1 MLQGFWSLLRFHG
14 FHMLMIIFRKIV
26 LSISYLATWYHY
38 DIICCDHYFIFTG
51 TWLAHVSPR
60 EQYTQ
65 PRADIDESRAV
76 QPTMDHR
83 SVGGHASAP
92 TDPTISCCDFH
103 VVTYRRRNL
112 YIWVFVLLEFP
123 WNSSGRPWSLGSWPM
138 CWTSSRPQNAAY
150 RKKRDERSWR
160 DWYLDVSKSTGGMTG

>member
-1 MLQGFWSLLRFHG
+1 MRGEIRIHINQPGFNWMLQGFWSLLRFHG
-14 FHMLMIIFRKIV
+14 FHMLMIICRKIV
-26 LSISYLATWYHY
+26 LSISYLVTWYHY

-83 SVGGHASAP
+83 SAGGHASAP
-92 TDPTISCCDFH
+92 ADPTISCCDFH
-103 VVTYRRRNL
+103 VVTNRRWEL
-112 YIWVFVLLEFP
+112 ADVPHPADFP
-123 WNSSGRPWSLGSWPM
+123 LR
-138 CWTSSRPQNAAY
+138 
-150 RKKRDERSWR
+150 
-160 DWYLDVSKSTGGMTG
+160 GGPLPATFF